1 MESHS
6 RKQDEST
13 SKGVEKPGSL
23 QWSTAGLAT
32 PQSLTMKAKVSL
44 PKWFLSEMERDP
56 SFFFFFFLMVQ
67 SWGGGV
73 YKRKPM
79 GKFKTAGRTCISPGK
94 GSLILLCR
102 LQIPLMIPQ
111 QPYHNITITEITTH
125 RCMYYAQHSA
135 SHALV
140 QPALNAHR

>member
-56 SFFFFFFLMVQ
+56 SFFFFFLFHGTELGWGCLQKKANGEVQNCRADMHKPREGISHSLMPATD
-67 SWGGGV
+67 SSDDT
-73 YKRKPM
+73 P
-79 GKFKTAGRTCISPGK
+79 TTIS
-94 GSLILLCR
+94 
-102 LQIPLMIPQ
+102 
-111 QPYHNITITEITTH
+111 
-125 RCMYYAQHSA
+125 
-135 SHALV
+135 
-140 QPALNAHR
+140 